1 MHWKSSF
8 RKEKVGYTNMNY
20 EDMSNYEFNIGSLK
34 WAVSYV
40 PSDNEGLKCNSGEQA
55 LGMTYCKTCHIY
67 IDNTL
72 QPALM
77 RSTVI
82 HELVHAFSFSYG
94 FHLLANE
101 ETEESIADFF
111 GTFGDEIIRLADQI
125 MKVGV
130 S

>member
-82 HELVHAFSFSYG
+82 HELVHAFSY
-94 FHLLANE
+94 
-101 ETEESIADFF
+101 
-111 GTFGDEIIRLADQI
+111 
-125 MKVGV
+125 
-130 S
+130 